1 MGESGA
7 IESCVR
13 NLRVV
18 SEIWVISGKPGN
30 FEIILGNPEKNWGN
44 LGLLGVELSGLFSTL
59 ADRFWDKLGKIWG
72 NFENHGKNWGTLGI
86 FGVSPNE
93 YL

>member
-1 MGESGA
+1 MGNLRVLGESGA

-30 FEIILGNPEKNWGN
+30 FEIILVNPGKNWGK

-59 ADRFWDKLGKIWG
+59 ADRPFLGQIGETLGK
-72 NFENHGKNWGTLGI
+72 L
-86 FGVSPNE
+86 
-93 YL
+93 